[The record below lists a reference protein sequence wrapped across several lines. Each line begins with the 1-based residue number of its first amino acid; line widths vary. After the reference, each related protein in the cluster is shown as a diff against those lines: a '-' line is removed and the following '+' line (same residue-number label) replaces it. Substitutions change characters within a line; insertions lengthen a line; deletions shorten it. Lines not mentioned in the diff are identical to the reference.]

1 MGKEG
6 KPGMFFLNI
15 SVFFLSTI
23 SKEGECSREGF
34 GSPLEALL
42 MEMLTAFYTDL
53 ALRVLLNIA

>member
-34 GSPLEALL
+34 GSPLDGDVDSLL
-42 MEMLTAFYTDL
+42 H
-53 ALRVLLNIA
+53 RSCIACSIEHSLMF